1 MDLPE
6 EGVIA
11 GFDAAANRP
20 FRAIESAAAHLV
32 LVVHGIGISKME
44 DFEGSVQLGCEY
56 GVKVIIFRNIAICL
70 DKKSR
75 TSWPNFANQFWQN
88 FAELASDICEFVKVA
103 DFWQTIAES

>member
-1 MDLPE
+1 MLSTREPLYDNYDNNISRLVQLQSRRAPRAMDLPE

-44 DFEGSVQLGCEY
+44 DFEGSVQQVRG
-56 GVKVIIFRNIAICL
+56 
-70 DKKSR
+70 
-75 TSWPNFANQFWQN
+75 
-88 FAELASDICEFVKVA
+88 
-103 DFWQTIAES
+103 

>member
-1 MDLPE
+1 MSRLVQLQSRRAPRAMDLPE

-56 GVKVIIFRNIAICL
+56 GVKVIVFRNIAICL

-75 TSWPNFANQFWQN
+75 TSWPNFANQFWKNLVHQMLN
-88 FAELASDICEFVKVA
+88 
-103 DFWQTIAES
+103 